1 MSGSD
6 EVNRLVDDAFA
17 NICNA
22 MNDVSMRVRAIA
34 AGLLVNYNIYHT
46 SAMCTNYR
54 KNNPYQII
62 RYKE

>member
-46 SAMCTNYR
+46 SAMCTNYT
-54 KNNPYQII
+54 K
-62 RYKE
+62 K